1 MSGAEPEDK
10 MAAGVESE
18 TKESGKTNKM
28 GPETKKEE
36 GIVRLQKPYCSPSV
50 F

>member
-1 MSGAEPEDK
+1 MASGAEPTHN

-28 GPETKKEE
+28 ASETKKK
-36 GIVRLQKPYCSPSV
+36 GK
-50 F
+50 